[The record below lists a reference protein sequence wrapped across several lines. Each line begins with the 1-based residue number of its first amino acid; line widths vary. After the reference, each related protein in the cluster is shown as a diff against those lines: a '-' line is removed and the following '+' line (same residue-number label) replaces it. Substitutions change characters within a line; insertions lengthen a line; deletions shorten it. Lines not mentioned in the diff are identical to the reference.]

1 MNKKLVE
8 EAPYHPGYEDASFNP
23 VIKKE
28 LSQEQCYL
36 LAVKIVKDRLIP
48 WPTNVDSETWNN
60 RVNNL
65 LNDLCVQFGY
75 DGEND

>member
-1 MNKKLVE
+1 MNDLFDIEVE
-8 EAPYHPGYEDASFNP
+8 N
-23 VIKKE
+23 KMT
-28 LSQEQCYL
+28 QEQCYL